1 MIIYKFRFASRLYFF
16 GFWFDYGP
24 VIDFFGSKNIVM
36 AWLFLILGLIGFY
49 YFGLVQITMLGIR

>member
-1 MIIYKFRFASRLYFF
+1 MIIYKFWFALRLYFF
-16 GFWFDYGP
+16 GFRFDYSLI
-24 VIDFFGSKNIVM
+24 IDFFGSKNIVM